1 MSNYQYLAKASSF
14 LRKHCIFRP
23 WSLGLDI
30 LKIFNLFKLVTK
42 DTEQCLKHVDI
53 KWKKKHSVNRGKRVL
68 KTPLWHIK
76 HIIFSRMQRIKYN
89 DVHYSVISRLLKMTF
104 ILNIMTS

>member
-1 MSNYQYLAKASSF
+1 MSNYKYLAKASSF

-42 DTEQCLKHVDI
+42 DTEQRLKHVDI
-53 KWKKKHSVNRGKRVL
+53 KWKKHSVNRGQRVS
-68 KTPLWHIK
+68 KIPLWHIK
-76 HIIFSRMQRIKYN
+76 HIIFSRTQRIKYN

-104 ILNIMTS
+104 IRNIMTS